1 MTPRFTDKVVL
12 ITGGGS
18 GIGRATARAFAREG
32 AQVVVSGRSPDR
44 LAETVAL
51 IREEGGHGWAITA
64 DVTRADDVARMVDE
78 IAARY
83 GRLDVAFNNAGILGS
98 PAPLAD
104 LDKATWAAV
113 LATNLTGVWL
123 SMKYEIPL
131 MRATGGGVIVNMA
144 SNIGAHLRV
153 PGLGAY
159 AAAKAGVSAL
169 TRAAAKE
176 YIRDGIRINAFSP
189 GPIAT
194 DMARL
199 DGETDAERDTR
210 VAGFLPVGRIGR
222 PEEAAAAVLWLA
234 SQEAAF
240 TVGHDF
246 VMDGGATV

>member
-1 MTPRFTDKVVL
+1 MMARFTDKVVL
-12 ITGGGS
+12 VTGGGS

-32 AQVVVSGRSPDR
+32 GRVVVAGRSTEA
-44 LAETVAL
+44 LCETVAL
-51 IREEGGHGWAITA
+51 IEQEGGHGLAITA
-64 DVTRADDVARMVDE
+64 DVTRAEEVARLIDE

-83 GRLDVAFNNAGILGS
+83 GRLDIAFNNAGILG
-98 PAPLAD
+98 PHAPLAE
-104 LDKATWAAV
+104 LDEAAWASV
-113 LATNLTGVWL
+113 VATNLTGVWL
-123 SMKYEIPL
+123 SMKSEIPL
-131 MRATGGGVIVNMA
+131 MRASGGGVIVNMA

-159 AAAKAGVSAL
+159 AAAKAAVSAL

-194 DMARL
+194 AMTRL
-199 DGETDAERDTR
+199 PGESDAERDAR
-210 VAGFLPVGRIGR
+210 FAGILPIGRIGR

-234 SQEAAF
+234 SPEAAF

-246 VMDGGATV
+246 VMDGGAAL